1 MMLSGSLFGS
11 AQEPVGGSLYS
22 VKRHGKSAAEIGL
35 RVLSGESPGAI
46 PIRESQD
53 SAYMFD
59 WRALKRWGLRESD
72 LPSGST
78 VLFREVSVSERNKR
92 IWSSVLIVI
101 LALSLLSAYLHYRAE
116 LKKARDAQVQ
126 LSTRKSQFAGH
137 RRCVGRI
144 RSGSEYGS
152 AATRLDSSRRRTP
165 KVGWD

>member
-1 MMLSGSLFGS
+1 VSGLSVADFLTHDFVESSYEVASQELRAKNPFRVTFVLISTFFDDVKRFIIGS

-78 VLFREVSVSERNKR
+78 VLF
-92 IWSSVLIVI
+92 
-101 LALSLLSAYLHYRAE
+101 
-116 LKKARDAQVQ
+116 
-126 LSTRKSQFAGH
+126 
-137 RRCVGRI
+137 
-144 RSGSEYGS
+144 
-152 AATRLDSSRRRTP
+152 
-165 KVGWD
+165 